1 MSYILKENFKKN
13 KRYIYMVEYDKKP
26 NEDYE
31 VITKVYYFRW
41 VEEENQFA
49 KRYWSNKNFAKALYN
64 GEFAAWAGKEEIDR
78 LTNVVEV
85 IAYKQDDG
93 EYWIKTKA
101 DDSKENNLE
110 LLTYAKKYGFA
121 KKV

>member
-1 MSYILKENFKKN
+1 MSYILKENFKKTT
-13 KRYIYMVEYDKKP
+13 RYIYMVEYDKKP
-26 NEDYE
+26 NEEYE

-41 VEEENQFA
+41 AEEENKFVKRYCANKKFA
-49 KRYWSNKNFAKALYN
+49 KELYN
-64 GEFAAWAGKEEIDR
+64 EEFSAWAGKEETDR
-78 LTNVVEV
+78 LVNVVKV
-85 IAYKQDDG
+85 LAYKQDDG